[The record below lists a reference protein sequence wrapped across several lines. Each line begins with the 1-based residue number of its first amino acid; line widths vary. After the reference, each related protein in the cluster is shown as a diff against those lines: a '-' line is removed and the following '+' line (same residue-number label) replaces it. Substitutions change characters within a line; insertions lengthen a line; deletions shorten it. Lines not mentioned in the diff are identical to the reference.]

1 MSKEQLPDLL
11 FDDKSTAD
19 CLQKDKTSS
28 VYRGYWKGNTAAIT
42 FYKDFS
48 EEKFLKLRDQTR
60 TLEPVFKKTQHIVKI
75 FDLRYDDACLV
86 MEYVTKN
93 STLENCIETKST
105 SVTSAEKE
113 TKYDEIKQ
121 EVKDISR
128 TDVSTWPL
136 DLRLRIS
143 LDIVNGLQA
152 LHENKIAHP
161 DFTIKNI
168 LLKTL
173 PNKPLIAKLLI
184 KPQYQEQKRGLEE
197 NLFSTNIKALGEI
210 LHKIFLNPTLD
221 IPPTVDIL
229 ISQCYEPNPKNR
241 PSLDEFQ
248 RTLTT
253 LLKSQPYSQKTKKIE
268 AKLWKQH
275 EMAENKWP
283 YPRYIQNKIYSLAKD
298 LDLVVENQPE
308 IPKILDIDIIQKLRR
323 DIEFFRDSRKFDH
336 FRQDVSNHDL
346 HIYHITEAEMSEYKS
361 TMHSFSTQAILLASE
376 CREHLILLEKAKQI
390 IEKQLRLDKRKELIL
405 PKSKAPKRETF
416 SLFGLLPGFS
426 YMKEMLHEKMLHEEM
441 KAQKH
446 LMELE
451 LKMERL
457 KMETERQEMESFFLK
472 SKLEAERQ
480 ELEFS
485 LLKSKM
491 PEREIGLSTSTKNK
505 KLVEQSSILTAHQD
519 DLTRKTEGSQ
529 QHSRLKK
536 ELETTD
542 RMTENKL
549 MEPGSQKWTALER
562 ETFPPLGSSVPELSN
577 IQVQLHQ
584 KREAQAPL
592 SLLKK
597 ELEVDRKESF
607 LLKSKAAKKE
617 TPQLSAI
624 EEPEVLSRLD
634 NPLRYQVPV
643 LSDGLKLLEK
653 AQEQPVELEMERL
666 KMERLKMKSFL
677 LESKLEAER
686 QELEFFLLK
695 SKAAKKET
703 PQLSAIEELEVLSR
717 LDNPLRYQ
725 VLILSDGLKLLEKEV
740 HLPTLNLE
748 DEKICK
754 KIIKTICDKFNI
766 SEWVLNRA
774 IGFYL
779 KPDQFQEF
787 KKQVKLDKRR
797 QKFFKLRDDY
807 LKIVQSIDN
816 LLYPYDEKNKDQ
828 DYIRLNTLLLRQL
841 FATLNYLIEM
851 ATAKYPDWLVSNKE
865 LINELIDKYNTNITV
880 SELDKHF
887 TLVKS
892 MLNEGETYTADNY
905 KKMTENLSQQF
916 TMVEFEIYQGFLS
929 LIAENMNHLQDCK
942 EIVENIFFQE
952 LSKFITDLDG
962 HFNEIS
968 EMNDTVLETFSNYKN
983 NFSRL
988 EIRKSSDE
996 TLVQNIYSDQL
1007 YLINSKLEQK
1017 PKPEEKE
1024 QLLKIKQNILKK
1036 QQKILEKQE
1045 NLKKQMGEV
1054 SYELLIN
1061 KNKLVLQCRHLEK
1074 NLLTLQQDLNELAYK
1089 INLFFKKNPG
1099 AQSKSI
1105 DLFDEMNEILKV
1117 IIEDFLRKIS
1127 KNSITTDKINLV
1139 NKIMVDISG
1148 YISDINGM
1156 ITRNQSFEV
1165 SQRLKS
1171 SLFVEKD
1178 SKYQTNQKEN
1188 EEAVINKIISIKDVF
1203 QKFIVN
1209 STNSFTK

>member
-48 EEKFLKLRDQTR
+48 EEKFLKLRNQTR
-60 TLEPVFKKTQHIVKI
+60 ALEPVFKKTQHIVKI

-128 TDVSTWPL
+128 TAVSTWPL

-168 LLKTL
+168 LLNIL

-184 KPQYQEQKRGLEE
+184 KPQYQEQKRNLKE
-197 NLFSTNIKALGEI
+197 NLFSTNIQALGEI

-253 LLKSQPYSQKTKKIE
+253 LLKSQPYSERTKEIE
-268 AKLWKQH
+268 DELWKQH
-275 EMAENKWP
+275 EKEEDEW
-283 YPRYIQNKIYSLAKD
+283 RYRRCAQNKIYSLVKD
-298 LDLVVENQPE
+298 FDLVLESKPDLL
-308 IPKILDIDIIQKLRR
+308 KILDINIIQKLEEIISSYMHYMRWDFYAER
-323 DIEFFRDSRKFDH
+323 IDK
-336 FRQDVSNHDL
+336 SNRYLEHMSQEEIKEYSYTMQNILKKL
-346 HIYHITEAEMSEYKS
+346 HITYEECSKNIELLQKAKEMIQKR
-361 TMHSFSTQAILLASE
+361 I
-376 CREHLILLEKAKQI
+376 CLLEEEQN
-390 IEKQLRLDKRKELIL
+390 QHRRRLHEQYDQKY
-405 PKSKAPKRETF
+405 SKV
-416 SLFGLLPGFS
+416 SLFNFG
-426 YMKEMLHEKMLHEEM
+426 
-441 KAQKH
+441 
-446 LMELE
+446 
-451 LKMERL
+451 
-457 KMETERQEMESFFLK
+457 
-472 SKLEAERQ
+472 
-480 ELEFS
+480 
-485 LLKSKM
+485 
-491 PEREIGLSTSTKNK
+491 
-505 KLVEQSSILTAHQD
+505 
-519 DLTRKTEGSQ
+519 DLTRSFAHDNSQ
-529 QHSRLKK
+529 VYTFDQQYESSL
-536 ELETTD
+536 
-542 RMTENKL
+542 
-549 MEPGSQKWTALER
+549 R
-562 ETFPPLGSSVPELSN
+562 EIS
-577 IQVQLHQ
+577 
-584 KREAQAPL
+584 
-592 SLLKK
+592 
-597 ELEVDRKESF
+597 
-607 LLKSKAAKKE
+607 
-617 TPQLSAI
+617 
-624 EEPEVLSRLD
+624 
-634 NPLRYQVPV
+634 NPLRYQVHV
-643 LSDGLKLLEK
+643 LKDGLKIVEK
-653 AQEQPVELEMERL
+653 
-666 KMERLKMKSFL
+666 
-677 LESKLEAER
+677 
-686 QELEFFLLK
+686 
-695 SKAAKKET
+695 
-703 PQLSAIEELEVLSR
+703 
-717 LDNPLRYQ
+717 D
-725 VLILSDGLKLLEKEV
+725 V
-740 HLPTLNLE
+740 HLPSLNLE
-748 DEKICK
+748 DEKTYK
-754 KIIKTICDKFNI
+754 KIIKIICDKFKI
-766 SEWVLNRA
+766 SEWTLNMA

-779 KPDQFQEF
+779 KPEQFKEF

-797 QKFFKLRDDY
+797 QNFFKLRDDY
-807 LKIVQSIDN
+807 LKIDQSMDD
-816 LLYPYDEKNKDQ
+816 LFFPYDEKNKDQ

-851 ATAKYPDWLVSNKE
+851 AIAKYPDWLGSNKE
-865 LINELIDKYNTNITV
+865 AVNKLIDKFKLNISV
-880 SELDKHF
+880 SGFDEHF
-887 TLVKS
+887 TLIKS
-892 MLNEGETYTADNY
+892 MLTQGETYTGDNY
-905 KKMTENLSQQF
+905 QKMTKTLDQQF
-916 TMVEFEIYQGFLS
+916 TVTEFEIYQGFLS
-929 LIAENMNHLQDCK
+929 LIAENMVYFKDIK
-942 EIVENIFFQE
+942 EIRENIFFIE
-952 LSKFITDLDG
+952 LSKFISDLDK

-968 EMNDTVLETFSNYKN
+968 EMNDTVFEIVSNYKN

-988 EIRKSSDE
+988 EIRKLSDE

-1054 SYELLIN
+1054 SYDLLIN
-1061 KNKLVLQCRHLEK
+1061 KNKLVLQGRHLEK

-1105 DLFDEMNEILKV
+1105 ALFDEMNEIIKV

-1127 KNSITTDKINLV
+1127 KNSITTDKINLI
-1139 NKIMVDISG
+1139 NKIMVGISG
-1148 YISDINGM
+1148 YIGDINGI
-1156 ITRNQSFEV
+1156 ITRNQSPEV
-1165 SQRLKS
+1165 SQGLKS
-1171 SLFVEKD
+1171 SLFVQME
-1178 SKYQTNQKEN
+1178 SKYQTQQKEN
-1188 EEAVINKIISIKDVF
+1188 EQTITNKITSIKDIL
-1203 QKFIVN
+1203 QKL
-1209 STNSFTK
+1209 SDKPMNSFVK